1 MPIKRLQP
9 NIIFYFIFCF
19 VERHKSYK
27 KIINQKKRNECNI
40 EIIINIIFDHFIK
53 SNENIIIDYHGKFHD
68 EIIKANKERWNS

>member
-9 NIIFYFIFCF
+9 NIIFYLIFCF
-19 VERHKSYK
+19 VERHKFYK
-27 KIINQKKRNECNI
+27 KIINQEKRNECNI

-53 SNENIIIDYHGKFHD
+53 SNENIIIDYHSKFHD